1 MRTVQCAV
9 SGARGVEA
17 SLTGYLIEN
26 SPELDENRVRPA
38 VLVLPGGGYHF
49 TSDTEAEPIAVTMLG
64 FGFHVFVL
72 RYSVEPQRYPVA
84 LCEVAE
90 TLQVLRKHATQWHI
104 DPDAIVVAGFSAG
117 AHLAGCLG
125 VSWNQHAGVLRDR
138 GFQPE
143 QVRPNGLM
151 LGYPVVVS
159 SGEYAHRGSMQRLL
173 GEAVNDPAA
182 LEAVSIE
189 RHVTADMPPTFLW
202 HTMTDELVPVENSLM
217 LINAL
222 HHAHVSVEVHLFP
235 SGHHGLS
242 LGGGESVVSNNP
254 ASVEQCVQSWPRLFA
269 LWMNRQFE
277 SCVPHCI

>member
-9 SGARGVEA
+9 SGARGIEA

-26 SPELDENRVRPA
+26 SPELDESRVRPA

-49 TSDTEAEPIAVTMLG
+49 TADGEAEPIAVTMLG
-64 FGFHVFVL
+64 FGFHAFVL

-90 TLQVLRKHATQWHI
+90 AMQVLRKHATQWHI

-125 VSWNQHAGVLRDR
+125 VSWNQRAGALRDR
-138 GFQPE
+138 GFEPN

-151 LGYPVVVS
+151 LGYPVVTS
-159 SGEYAHRGSMQRLL
+159 SGKYAHRGSMQCLL
-173 GEAVNDPAA
+173 GDAANDPAS

-222 HHAHVSVEVHLFP
+222 HHAHVSVEAHLFP
-235 SGHHGLS
+235 SGRHGLS
-242 LGGGESVVSNNP
+242 LGGGESAVSNDS
-254 ASVEQCVQSWPRLFA
+254 ASVEPCVQSWPRLFA
-269 LWMNRQFE
+269 LWMNRQFK